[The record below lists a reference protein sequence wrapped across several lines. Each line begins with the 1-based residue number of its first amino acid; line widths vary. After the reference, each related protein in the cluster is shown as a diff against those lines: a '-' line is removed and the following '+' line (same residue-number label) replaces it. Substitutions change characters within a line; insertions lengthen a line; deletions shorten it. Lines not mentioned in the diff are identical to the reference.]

1 MSSKDDKKE
10 SLDQLSQ
17 QNKAS
22 IISQLVD
29 IGAEHNQEEHKK
41 FRTFVEELCCFR
53 LENAS
58 EATTLRRTSIDAFS
72 NRRYVAL
79 SYTWDPS
86 NDESHENKR
95 FYIQDQHTPSSFT
108 PSLVRDCVFDRALH
122 YMQHK
127 DVDLLWIDRH
137 SICQDACPGGPDG
150 APCSPSHA
158 VCAQKRGALQ
168 AMDLVYQLSKHPV
181 ALLGR
186 PIKDAPEL
194 RLLHRVLSGD
204 LVDGQEGRSGPSPRL
219 SRGAASIPD
228 ARAAL
233 SLLHEITR
241 DDWWTRA
248 WTFQENY
255 RGGVWMH
262 LLIRHPPSL
271 EDLKLQLNAENARFG
286 AEKGGGVLGSVPR
299 ELCVKSVTFSEQ
311 ATLLCQALRGV
322 AVHPTADQTRQIADV
337 ERAAGRYQLLVP
349 KSSSM
354 TPRVLA
360 DVESRKLSQPWD
372 RLAIVAN
379 CCRYPVRLNTEALS
393 QRNHSISLS
402 LLAMCL
408 LNGEILDDDGDDD
421 DVASVGGLTASGFLE
436 RLMFK
441 KFQAPEN
448 EHRRLTF
455 TKGCRLNDVKLT
467 AGGIVARGHLWKL
480 GPIVRTRSFSQTL
493 PFVKRPYGLIE
504 REDRRRLQ
512 QLVFHLEGTPHYGFA
527 ERLDGYLES
536 DGSRVSRA
544 GGQPQSFAEA
554 HLLTMAKELAA
565 AIRAGRNLRL
575 GRIWGREPPPSGY
588 SAIFIMPDGSQNCG
602 AQGNPRA
609 QPSHVFTSMWPGDD
623 DSSDTIA
630 HDTDCYASLGVDIKE
645 PQAEDGA
652 PQLRIRSWLFGM
664 CFFKRCPRVP
674 VVLPWPKALQENAKK
689 YEGSFATREG

>member
-1 MSSKDDKKE
+1 MSSKDDKKV

-29 IGAEHNQEEHKK
+29 IGAEDNQEKHKK
-41 FRTFVEELCCFR
+41 FRTFVKKLCCFR
-53 LENAS
+53 RPENAS
-58 EATTLRRTSIDAFS
+58 EATTLRRTSINAF
-72 NRRYVAL
+72 RTPKYVAL

-86 NDESHENKR
+86 KGESHENKR
-95 FYIQDQHTPSSFT
+95 FHIQDRHSPSSFT
-108 PSLVRDCVFDRALH
+108 PSPVRDCVFDRALG
-122 YMQHK
+122 YMRHQK
-127 DVDLLWIDRH
+127 VDLLWIDRH
-137 SICQDACPGGPDG
+137 SIRQDACPGEPDG
-150 APCSPSHA
+150 APCSPSHT

-168 AMDLVYQLSKHPV
+168 AMDLVYQLSEHPV

-186 PIKDAPEL
+186 PMKDELEL

-204 LVDGQEGRSGPSPRL
+204 LIDGQEGGSGPSPRL
-219 SRGAASIPD
+219 SWGAASIPD

-255 RGGVWMH
+255 RGGVRMR
-262 LLIRHPPSL
+262 LLIRHSPSL
-271 EDLKLQLNAENARFG
+271 EDLKLQLD
-286 AEKGGGVLGSVPR
+286 AEKGGGVLGRIPG

-311 ATLLCQALRGV
+311 ATLLCRALRGV
-322 AVHPTADQTRQIADV
+322 AGYLAADQMRQIEDV
-337 ERAAGRYQLLVP
+337 ERAAGRYQLLVS

-360 DVESRKLSQPWD
+360 DVESRELSQPWD
-372 RLAIVAN
+372 RLAIAAN

-408 LNGEILDDDGDDD
+408 LNGEILDDDDGDDD
-421 DVASVGGLTASGFLE
+421 DAASVGGLTALGLLE

-455 TKGCRLNDVKLT
+455 TKGCRLNKVKLT
-467 AGGIVARGHLWKL
+467 AGGIVASGHLWEL
-480 GPIVRTRSFSQTL
+480 GPVVRTMSSLRIW
-493 PFVKRPYGLIE
+493 PFVRGPDGLIE
-504 REDRRRLQ
+504 REDRECLQ
-512 QLVFHLEGTPHYGFA
+512 QLVLQLRDSRHYRLA
-527 ERLDGYLES
+527 QRLDGYLKRGS
-536 DGSRVSRA
+536 DRVSRT
-544 GGQPQSFAEA
+544 GGQLQSFAEA
-554 HLLTMAKELAA
+554 HLLTMAEELAA
-565 AIRAGRNLRL
+565 AIRAGRDFRL
-575 GRIWGREPPPSGY
+575 GRIWDGKPPPSSYSDY
-588 SAIFIMPDGSQNCG
+588 SAIFIMPDRSQNCG
-602 AQGNPRA
+602 VQGNPGA
-609 QPSHVFTSMWPGDD
+609 QPSYVFTSMWPGDG
-623 DSSDTIA
+623 DSPAIIA
-630 HDTDCYASLGVDIKE
+630 HDTDCYVSLRVDIE
-645 PQAEDGA
+645 GFQAEDSA
-652 PQLRIRSWLFGM
+652 PRLRIQSWLFGM
-664 CFFKRCPRVP
+664 CFFKRCRRVR

-689 YEGSFATREG
+689 YEGGFATGED